1 MRRAKATVR
10 NSLLPSID
18 ILSGKDAGRVQLVSS
33 IDHREGKPQV
43 EPRFYHNIYIYTYDS
58 HRFIVMLPIKRSLG
72 IPTFL
77 TNCMALAVS
86 SHILRP
92 WKRTD
97 WLVDHYCS
105 GKACS
110 SSHSLAGKK
119 KYPIDPKFNMSSYK
133 QLYFWGAIL
142 TPHIIGLTL
151 AQIAHQ
157 SKHSAKKNT
166 AFWDQQWP
174 AAETLRFG
182 GQPVVP
188 FPAAWPPPN
197 HPRCLSSL
205 SSPGLEETNFAYTIH
220 TSYYLCHVYIIYISV
235 FRPVYMCIYI
245 YTYIPTH
252 THTCMHACMHA
263 LHCIALHCTALHC
276 IALHYITY
284 IHTYVCVSHLCIYL
298 YIWIYLYIYIFIFI
312 YLYICIFIYLYI
324 YISIYIYIYICA
336 CDFF

>member
-157 SKHSAKKNT
+157 SKHSAKKT
-166 AFWDQQWP
+166 PLFGTSSDQQQKLWDLG
-174 AAETLRFG
+174 AN
-182 GQPVVP
+182 Q
-188 FPAAWPPPN
+188 
-197 HPRCLSSL
+197 S
-205 SSPGLEETNFAYTIH
+205 
-220 TSYYLCHVYIIYISV
+220 CH
-235 FRPVYMCIYI
+235 FRPHGLHQIIHVASAVSAVQVLRKPILPTLYI
-245 YTYIPTH
+245 RH
-252 THTCMHACMHA
+252 
-263 LHCIALHCTALHC
+263 
-276 IALHYITY
+276 ITY
-284 IHTYVCVSHLCIYL
+284 VMYT
-298 YIWIYLYIYIFIFI
+298 
-312 YLYICIFIYLYI
+312 
-324 YISIYIYIYICA
+324 
-336 CDFF
+336 